1 MKEKVVVVVVADEV
15 VGGIRGRGGNDHPM
29 KMVMIIERIAI
40 KIFLNLW
47 TNYDDRGCERKTNEK
62 KDNRVRFI
70 SKFINILFI
79 SLSQRVFFLHFIAF
93 LTVCVLNL
101 VTNKSIL
108 KTLKYAE
115 TLYIYLFILSRIK
128 STIIFFSSHL
138 FPTFNLKI

>member
-1 MKEKVVVVVVADEV
+1 MKILGPLSTNKQ
-15 VGGIRGRGGNDHPM
+15 M
-29 KMVMIIERIAI
+29 K
-40 KIFLNLW
+40 
-47 TNYDDRGCERKTNEK
+47 K

-108 KTLKYAE
+108 KTLKYSE
-115 TLYIYLFILSRIK
+115 TFYIYLFILSRIK
-128 STIIFFSSHL
+128 STIIFFFFSFIYLLCHQIKTKL
-138 FPTFNLKI
+138 NLTKRWKRKKKNDRVEEMKKSLSIPIGNLT